1 MRLVLSDHEFE
12 EISLSFQK
20 LHLITMYFK
29 QNVLQSL
36 LLKVMKQLLSV
47 EVTKFI
53 DINLGSS
60 SAVVLMLGQLEMYV
74 FWLSP

>member
-1 MRLVLSDHEFE
+1 
-12 EISLSFQK
+12 
-20 LHLITMYFK
+20 MYFK
-29 QNVLQSL
+29 QSVLQSL

-60 SAVVLMLGQLEMYV
+60 SLVVLILGQLEMYGYV
-74 FWLSP
+74 FWLSQ